1 MCPIRLKRTIICWL
15 ERIKFCVAS
24 GVPQSKKIEAKHHV
38 GTGLSWLTMTST
50 YSITVSKTAILLA
63 SVNQLQFASLFLA
76 RAEYTDTQ

>member
-1 MCPIRLKRTIICWL
+1 MCRIRFEPTTIFWL

-24 GVPQSKKIEAKHHV
+24 DVSQSKKIKAKHHV

-63 SVNQLQFASLFLA
+63 SVNQLQFARLFLA